1 MPHTGSSPTEA
12 IRCLSLEQVLT
23 AHAVLIKRY
32 GGSQGIFNQG
42 LLESAVLR
50 PQAIVFG
57 QEAYPTLFE
66 KCACMGYSLIQN
78 HPFIDGNKRTGF
90 AAMHLMLLINGY
102 DLDSTAEQEIAMA
115 ENIASGKMREPEIV
129 QWLKEHSRRKVSMRK
144 RGTY

>member
-1 MPHTGSSPTEA
+1 MPPTASSPTEA
-12 IRCLSLEQVLT
+12 IQYLSLEQVLS

-32 GGSQGIFNQG
+32 GGRHGILNQG
-42 LLESAVLR
+42 PLESAVFR
-50 PQAIVFG
+50 PQASAFG

-66 KCACMGYSLIQN
+66 KCAALGYSFIQN

-102 DLDSTAEQEIAMA
+102 DLDSTAEQEVFMA
-115 ENIASGKMREPEIV
+115 ENIASGKRREPEII
-129 QWLKEHSRRKVSMRK
+129 QWLKQHSGKKVAIRR